1 MARSAPPLGDTALR
15 LEWHVLPPPLR
26 DLIERRC
33 GSPVVTAHTR
43 NRGFTPGFASVLE
56 CEDGSRHFVKAASLR
71 AQGIFAA
78 AYREEARKL
87 EALPAGVPAP
97 RLLWTYDG
105 EWVAL
110 GIDHVEGR
118 HPSRPWTVPDLD
130 SCLDAL
136 EVVASHL
143 TPAPENLALA
153 SAADE
158 FAPFL
163 GNWDQVRAVHPD
175 LPHLEEA
182 AALAGRY
189 AEVMGGD
196 TVVHTDVR
204 DDNVLIDAEGRAWF
218 CDWNWP
224 VVGADWLDSLFML
237 IGPRGDGLDVAAVI
251 AERRLLRDVP
261 AESIDVVIALVTA
274 YFLKSADDP
283 VPPTSPYL
291 RDHQRWQG
299 EVCWEWLC
307 ERRGWTSRSDFGHA

>member
-1 MARSAPPLGDTALR
+1 M
-15 LEWHVLPPPLR
+15 LPRPLR

-33 GSPVVTAHTR
+33 GSPVISAHTR
-43 NRGFTPGFASVLE
+43 NRGFTSGFASVLE

-71 AQGIFAA
+71 AQGIFAH

-87 EALPAGVPAP
+87 LALPEDVPAP
-97 RLLWTYDG
+97 RLLWSYDG

-110 GIDHVEGR
+110 GIDHVDGR
-118 HPSRPWTVPDLD
+118 HPVRPWTAGDLD

-136 EVVASHL
+136 ETVADRL
-143 TPAPENLALA
+143 TPAPQGLELDP
-153 SAADE
+153 AAAE

-163 GNWDQVRAVHPD
+163 ANWEDVRAARPD
-175 LPHLEEA
+175 LPHLDEA
-182 AALAGRY
+182 VALAQRY
-189 AEVMGGD
+189 AEVMAGD

-204 DDNVLIDAEGRAWF
+204 DDNILIDTDGRAWF

-224 VVGADWLDSLFML
+224 VVGAVWLDSLLML
-237 IGPRGDGLDVAAVI
+237 IGPRGDGLDVEDVI
-251 AERRLLRDVP
+251 AQRPLLRDVP

-283 VPPTSPYL
+283 VPATSPFL
-291 RDHQRWQG
+291 REHQRWQG

-307 ERRGWTSRSDFGHA
+307 ERRGWA

>member
-1 MARSAPPLGDTALR
+1 MVRSAPPTVDTALR
-15 LEWHVLPPPLR
+15 LEWPMLPPPLR

-33 GSPVVTAHTR
+33 GSPVVAAHTR

-56 CEDGSRHFVKAASLR
+56 CEDGTRHFVKAASLR
-71 AQGIFAA
+71 AQGPFAA

-87 EALPAGVPAP
+87 EALPEGVPAP
-97 RLLWTYDG
+97 RLLWSYDG

-118 HPSRPWTVPDLD
+118 HPIRPWTAGDLD
-130 SCLDAL
+130 ACLDAL
-136 EVVASHL
+136 ETVADRL
-143 TPAPENLALA
+143 TPAPEDLTLDP
-153 SAADE
+153 AAAE

-163 GNWDQVRAVHPD
+163 AHWDHVRATQPD
-175 LPHLEEA
+175 LPHLAEA
-182 AALAGRY
+182 IALAERY
-189 AEVMGGD
+189 AGVMTGD

-204 DDNVLIDAEGRAWF
+204 DDNVLLDADGRAWF

-224 VVGADWLDSLFML
+224 VVGAPWLDSLFML
-237 IGPRGDGLDVAAVI
+237 IGPRGDGLDVESVI
-251 AERRLLRDVP
+251 AERPLLREVP
-261 AESIDVVIALVTA
+261 AESIDVVISLVTA

-283 VPPTSPYL
+283 VPATSPFL

-307 ERRGWTSRSDFGHA
+307 ERRGWA